1 MQADVTD
8 GGEEIGPLG
17 VAEPAAT
24 DGRLA
29 RGQRTRRKVAE
40 ALVDLLRDGD
50 PDPTAK
56 TIAERAG
63 VSLRLVFHHFND
75 IDDLYRAVGALQYE
89 RHWTSLPR
97 PSTQLPL
104 SARIDK
110 MVKHR
115 GVLYEEIAPVR
126 RAALRRARAS
136 PGITEVM
143 SFTDGLLKQNLAD
156 TFSPELATHDEDDRA
171 ELLIALDS
179 ASAWEAWDHM
189 RRSELTIG
197 ACRDVM
203 SRTVTA
209 LLTVTP

>member
-1 MQADVTD
+1 MQSDVTE
-8 GGEEIGPLG
+8 GGDELGQLG

-40 ALVDLLRDGD
+40 ALVELLRDGD

-89 RHWTSLPR
+89 RHWTSLPC
-97 PSTQLPL
+97 PSTQLPV

-110 MVKHR
+110 MLKHR

-126 RAALRRARAS
+126 RAALRRASAS

-143 SFTDGLLKQNLAD
+143 AYTDGLLKANLAD
-156 TFSPELATHDEDDRA
+156 TFAPELAARDEEDRA
-171 ELLIALDS
+171 ELLTALDA
-179 ASAWEAWDHM
+179 ASAWEVWDHM

-203 SRTVTA
+203 ARTVAA
-209 LLTVTP
+209 LLTVNP